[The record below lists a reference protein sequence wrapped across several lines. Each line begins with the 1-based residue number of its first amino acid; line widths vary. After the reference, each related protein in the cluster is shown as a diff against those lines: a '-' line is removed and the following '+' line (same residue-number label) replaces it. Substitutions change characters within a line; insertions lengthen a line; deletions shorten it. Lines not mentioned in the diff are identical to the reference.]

1 MPATDDIQLSE
12 RAQAVLSGLIHRYV
26 DDGIPVGS
34 RTLAKETNLSLSS
47 ATIRNVMADLEDL
60 GLIQAPHTSSGR
72 IPTVKGY
79 RFFIN
84 GILKV
89 GPTDSRS
96 VGKIS
101 KRLGSASGPG
111 SILASATEMLSQITS
126 YAGIVSTPD
135 TRQARIRH
143 IEFIKLSGQR
153 VLAILVTDD
162 GRVQNKVLWAHREYS
177 ESELIEATNYFNGEY
192 SAKTLD
198 GVRTQLLLHMKRDRK
213 SMHREMRTAV
223 SMAGQLFD
231 GDHDV
236 AENVLVRGENNL
248 LSIPDFSEMDKLKA
262 LFDAFKTKQIL
273 FDLLQ
278 KSMFAGGVNIFIG
291 EESGYEPFQ
300 DCSVISAPYLVDNK
314 RVGVLGV
321 IGPTRMQYEEVIS
334 TVNVTAKLL
343 GSALSAQS
351 SRSHSQ

>member
-12 RAQAVLSGLIHRYV
+12 RARAVLSGLIHRYV

-60 GLIQAPHTSSGR
+60 GLIQAPHTSAGR

-89 GPTDSRS
+89 GPTCNRS

-101 KRLGSASGPG
+101 KRLVSASGPG
-111 SILASATEMLSQITS
+111 SILTRATEMLSHITS
-126 YAGIVSTPD
+126 YAGIVSIPD
-135 TRQARIRH
+135 TRQAHIRH
-143 IEFIKLSGQR
+143 IEFIKLSDQR
-153 VLAILVTDD
+153 VLSILVTDD

-177 ESELIEATNYFNGEY
+177 ESELIESTNYFNSEY
-192 SAKTLD
+192 STRTLED
-198 GVRTQLLLHMKRDRK
+198 VRAQLIFHMKQDRK

-231 GDHDV
+231 GDNDV

-300 DCSVISAPYLVDNK
+300 DCSVISAPYIVDNR

-334 TVNVTAKLL
+334 TVDVTAKLL

-351 SRSHSQ
+351 SRTHSP

>member
-1 MPATDDIQLSE
+1 MPANDAICLSE
-12 RAQAVLSGLIHRYV
+12 RARAVLSGLIHRYV
-26 DDGIPVGS
+26 DDGVPVGS
-34 RTLAKETNLSLSS
+34 RTLAKETRLALSP
-47 ATIRNVMADLEDL
+47 ATIRNVMADLEEL
-60 GLIQAPHTSSGR
+60 GLIRAPHTSAGR

-89 GPTDSRS
+89 GPTDRRAI
-96 VGKIS
+96 GKIS
-101 KRLGSASGPG
+101 KGLISAAGSGG
-111 SILASATEMLSQITS
+111 ILASATEMLSRITS

-135 TRQARIRH
+135 TRQARIRQ

-153 VLAILVTDD
+153 VLSILVTDD
-162 GRVQNKVLWAHREYS
+162 GRVQNKVLRAHREYA
-177 ESELIEATNYFNGEY
+177 ESELIEAANYFNDEY
-192 SAKTLD
+192 SARTLE
-198 GVRTQLLLHMKRDRK
+198 GVREQLFAHMKQDRK

-231 GDHDV
+231 EDRDV
-236 AENVLVRGENNL
+236 AENVLVSGENNL

-291 EESGYEPFQ
+291 EES
-300 DCSVISAPYLVDNK
+300 V
-314 RVGVLGV
+314 
-321 IGPTRMQYEEVIS
+321 M
-334 TVNVTAKLL
+334 
-343 GSALSAQS
+343 
-351 SRSHSQ
+351 SRSRIAVLFQRHTSSTTNGWVCLA

>member
-1 MPATDDIQLSE
+1 MPASDDIQLSE
-12 RAQAVLSGLIHRYV
+12 RAQAVLNGLIHRYI

-60 GLIQAPHTSSGR
+60 GLIQAPHTSAGR

-89 GPTDSRS
+89 GPINSRS
-96 VGKIS
+96 SGKIS
-101 KRLGSASGPG
+101 RRLGSASDPN
-111 SILASATEMLSQITS
+111 SILTSATEMLSQITS
-126 YAGIVSTPD
+126 FAGIVSTPD
-135 TRQARIRH
+135 TRQAHFRH
-143 IEFIKLSGQR
+143 IEFIKLSDLR

-162 GRVQNKVLWAHREYS
+162 GQVQNKVLWAHREYS
-177 ESELIEATNYFNGEY
+177 ESELIEATNYFNSEY
-192 SAKTLD
+192 SAKTLE
-198 GVRTQLLLHMKRDRK
+198 GVRAQLILHMKQDRK

-223 SMAGQLFD
+223 KMAGQFFD
-231 GDHDV
+231 GDIHSS
-236 AENVLVRGENNL
+236 ENVLVRGENNL
-248 LSIPDFSEMDKLKA
+248 LSIPGFSELDKLKA
-262 LFDAFKTKQIL
+262 LFDAFNTKQVL

-278 KSMFAGGVNIFIG
+278 KSMFSGGVNIFIG

-300 DCSVISAPYLVDNK
+300 DCSVISAPYVVDNR

-334 TVNVTAKLL
+334 TVDVTAKLL
-343 GSALSAQS
+343 GSALSAHT
-351 SRSHSQ
+351 SRTL

>member
-1 MPATDDIQLSE
+1 MLATDDIQLSG
-12 RAQAVLSGLIHRYV
+12 RARAVLGRLIHRYV
-26 DDGIPVGS
+26 DDGVPVGS
-34 RTLAKETNLSLSS
+34 RTLAKETNLSLSP

-60 GLIQAPHTSSGR
+60 GLIQAPHTSAGR

-79 RFFIN
+79 RFYIN
-84 GILKV
+84 SILKV
-89 GPTDSRS
+89 RPTDSRS

-101 KRLGSASGPG
+101 KRLVGASGPG
-111 SILASATEMLSQITS
+111 SILAVATEILSQITS

-135 TRQARIRH
+135 TRKAHIRH
-143 IEFIKLSGQR
+143 IEFIKLSDQR

-192 SAKTLD
+192 STRTLEN
-198 GVRTQLLLHMKRDRK
+198 VRAQLIAHMKQDRK

-231 GDHDV
+231 GDNHV

-262 LFDAFKTKQIL
+262 LFDTFKTKQIL

-300 DCSVISAPYLVDNK
+300 NCSVISAPYIVDNR

-334 TVNVTAKLL
+334 TVDVTAKLL
-343 GSALSAQS
+343 GSALSAQ
-351 SRSHSQ
+351 

>member
-12 RAQAVLSGLIHRYV
+12 RARAVLSGLIHRYV

-34 RTLAKETNLSLSS
+34 RTLAKETRLSLSP
-47 ATIRNVMADLEDL
+47 ATIRNVMADLEEI
-60 GLIQAPHTSSGR
+60 GLIRAPHTSAGR

-84 GILKV
+84 AILKV
-89 GPTDSRS
+89 GPTDRRS

-101 KRLGSASGPG
+101 RSLTSVSGAGSV
-111 SILASATEMLSQITS
+111 LASATEILSQITS
-126 YAGIVSTPD
+126 YAGIVSIPD
-135 TRQARIRH
+135 TRQAHIRQ

-177 ESELIEATNYFNGEY
+177 KSELVEATNYFNDEY
-192 SAKTLD
+192 SAKTLE
-198 GVRTQLLLHMKRDRK
+198 GVRAQLLLHMKQDRK
-213 SMHREMRTAV
+213 SMHREMRMAV

-248 LSIPDFSEMDKLKA
+248 LSVPDFAELDKLKA

-291 EESGYEPFQ
+291 EESGYESFQ
-300 DCSVISAPYLVDNK
+300 DCSVISAPYIVDDR

-334 TVNVTAKLL
+334 TVDITAKLL

-351 SRSHSQ
+351 SAPHS

>member
-1 MPATDDIQLSE
+1 MPASDDIQLSE
-12 RAQAVLSGLIHRYV
+12 RARAVLSGLIHRYI

-60 GLIQAPHTSSGR
+60 ELIQAPHTSAGR

-89 GPTDSRS
+89 GPMNIRS
-96 VGKIS
+96 FGKIS
-101 KRLGSASGPG
+101 KRLGSVSDPN
-111 SILASATEMLSQITS
+111 SILTSATEMLSQITS
-126 YAGIVSTPD
+126 FAGIVSTPD
-135 TRQARIRH
+135 NRQAHFRH
-143 IEFIKLSGQR
+143 IEFIKLSDLR

-162 GRVQNKVLWAHREYS
+162 GQVQNKVLWAHREYS
-177 ESELIEATNYFNGEY
+177 ESELIEATNYFNSEY
-192 SAKTLD
+192 SAMTLE
-198 GVRTQLLLHMKRDRK
+198 GVRAQLILHMKQDRK

-223 SMAGQLFD
+223 KMAGQLFD
-231 GDHDV
+231 GDIHIS
-236 AENVLVRGENNL
+236 ETVLVRGENNL
-248 LSIPDFSEMDKLKA
+248 LSIPGFSELDKLKA
-262 LFDAFKTKQIL
+262 LFDAFKAKQVL

-278 KSMFAGGVNIFIG
+278 KSMFSGGVNIFIG

-300 DCSVISAPYLVDNK
+300 DCSVISAPYVVDNR

-334 TVNVTAKLL
+334 TVDVTAKLL
-343 GSALSAQS
+343 GSALSAHTPRTQ
-351 SRSHSQ
+351 